1 MLSDMFADLIEAKT
15 AAEKEHAFRSLEMVG
30 VDRLTAITVVKEMTK
45 GRLYDNQKNE
55 RKRGS

>member
-1 MLSDMFADLIEAKT
+1 MLSDLFIALIKAKT
-15 AAEKEHAFRSLEMVG
+15 AKERETAFRSLEAVG
-30 VDRLTAITVVKEMTK
+30 VDRLTDIVVVKEMTK

>member
-1 MLSDMFADLIEAKT
+1 MLSDMFADLIKAKT
-15 AAEKEHAFRSLEMVG
+15 AKERETAFRSLEAVG

-45 GRLYDNQKNE
+45 GRSYDNQKNE